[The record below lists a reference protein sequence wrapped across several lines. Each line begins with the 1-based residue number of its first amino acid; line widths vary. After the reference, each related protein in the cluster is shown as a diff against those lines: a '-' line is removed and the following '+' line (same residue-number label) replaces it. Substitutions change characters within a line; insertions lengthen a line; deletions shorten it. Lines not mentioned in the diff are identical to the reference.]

1 MTKKL
6 LLPAMLASAAL
17 ATGCASDGS
26 LYRSDVYTAPMVN
39 QAQEV
44 KTVEII
50 AVVPARVAVTNSDNR
65 TDARN
70 VGMLLGAIAGVV
82 IANQGSHS
90 TSNKIAGG
98 LAGGA
103 IGGLAGQAAGG
114 GRQELV
120 NGVQI
125 TFRDGNRMFN
135 SAQVGQVCEFKTGT
149 AIMVSPS
156 PNETRIQPNNPYGC
170 PRK

>member
-50 AVVPARVAVTNSDNR
+50 AGGS
-65 TDARN
+65 
-70 VGMLLGAIAGVV
+70 GACCRH
-82 IANQGSHS
+82 Q
-90 TSNKIAGG
+90 
-98 LAGGA
+98 
-103 IGGLAGQAAGG
+103 Q
-114 GRQELV
+114 RQ
-120 NGVQI
+120 
-125 TFRDGNRMFN
+125 
-135 SAQVGQVCEFKTGT
+135 
-149 AIMVSPS
+149 PH
-156 PNETRIQPNNPYGC
+156 GC
-170 PRK
+170 P

>member
-6 LLPAMLASAAL
+6 LLPAMLVSAAL

-70 VGMLLGAIAGVV
+70 VGMLLGAIAGAV

-90 TSNKIAGG
+90 TSKKIAGG

-103 IGGLAGQAAGG
+103 IGG
-114 GRQELV
+114 
-120 NGVQI
+120 
-125 TFRDGNRMFN
+125 
-135 SAQVGQVCEFKTGT
+135 
-149 AIMVSPS
+149 
-156 PNETRIQPNNPYGC
+156 
-170 PRK
+170 

>member
-1 MTKKL
+1 M
-6 LLPAMLASAAL
+6 SAPGELDRGLVDAF
-17 ATGCASDGS
+17 G
-26 LYRSDVYTAPMVN
+26 
-39 QAQEV
+39 
-44 KTVEII
+44 
-50 AVVPARVAVTNSDNR
+50 RVD
-65 TDARN
+65 
-70 VGMLLGAIAGVV
+70 
-82 IANQGSHS
+82 H
-90 TSNKIAGG
+90 
-98 LAGGA
+98 
-103 IGGLAGQAAGG
+103 GQAAGG

-156 PNETRIQPNNPYGC
+156 PNETRILRNNPYGC

>member
-1 MTKKL
+1 
-6 LLPAMLASAAL
+6 
-17 ATGCASDGS
+17 
-26 LYRSDVYTAPMVN
+26 
-39 QAQEV
+39 
-44 KTVEII
+44 
-50 AVVPARVAVTNSDNR
+50 
-65 TDARN
+65 
-70 VGMLLGAIAGVV
+70 MLLGAIAGAV

>member
-6 LLPAMLASAAL
+6 LLPAMLVSAAL

-70 VGMLLGAIAGVV
+70 VGMLLGAIAGAV

-98 LAGGA
+98 L
-103 IGGLAGQAAGG
+103 AGG

>member
-70 VGMLLGAIAGVV
+70 VGMLLGAIAGAV

-120 NGVQI
+120 NG
-125 TFRDGNRMFN
+125 MFN

>member
-6 LLPAMLASAAL
+6 LLPAMLVSAAL

-70 VGMLLGAIAGVV
+70 VGMLLGAIAGAV

-90 TSNKIAGG
+90 TS
-98 LAGGA
+98 
-103 IGGLAGQAAGG
+103 AGQAAGG